1 MIGHFPEG
9 EAVRSQLARCRAI
22 GLPFEDAW
30 RLALHTAQGRRSDTN
45 PRWVDA
51 QIGLLHAC
59 AAFRRAYEGEPPTR
73 QDQIAKG
80 LLDAMAHLYDDSTD
94 ARATLVE
101 LMEAA

>member
-9 EAVRSQLARCRAI
+9 EVVRETLTRCRWM

-30 RLALHTAQGRRSDTN
+30 RLALHQAQARRSDTN

-51 QIGLLHAC
+51 LVGLMHAC

-73 QDQIAKG
+73 EDQVAKG
-80 LLDAMAHLYDDSTD
+80 LLDAMLHLYDDSVD
-94 ARATLVE
+94 ADLVAV
-101 LMEAA
+101 MEQAA